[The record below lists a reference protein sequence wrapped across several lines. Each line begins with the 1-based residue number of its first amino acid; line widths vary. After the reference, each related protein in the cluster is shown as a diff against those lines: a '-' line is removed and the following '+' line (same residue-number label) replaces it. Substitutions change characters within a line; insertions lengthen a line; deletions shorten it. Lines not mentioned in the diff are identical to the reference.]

1 MNQKQQLDEAWQ
13 QRAVLFAKAAPLC
26 AKAAALY
33 AEHEALRTKVAP
45 LYSEGGRLGCL
56 SSTGEPRAKGAALRA
71 KADASQAKVHA
82 LSTKL
87 NALYYGGAALY
98 AEVTAL
104 RTEGQLIFLNAIV
117 AVLGDALLE
126 WGKDG
131 SCTVDEVMRF
141 LPVAELDSK

>member
-1 MNQKQQLDEAWQ
+1 MNPKQPLDEAWQ

-26 AKAAALY
+26 AKGAALS
-33 AEHEALRTKVAP
+33 AEYEALRAKVAP
-45 LYSEGGRLGCL
+45 LYSEGGALGCL
-56 SSTGEPRAKGAALRA
+56 SSMGEPRAKGAALRA
-71 KADASQAKVHA
+71 KADVSQAKVHA

-87 NALYYGGAALY
+87 DALYYGGVALY
-98 AEVTAL
+98 AEETAL

-131 SCTVDEVMRF
+131 SCTVDGVMRF
-141 LPVAELDSK
+141 LPVADLDSK